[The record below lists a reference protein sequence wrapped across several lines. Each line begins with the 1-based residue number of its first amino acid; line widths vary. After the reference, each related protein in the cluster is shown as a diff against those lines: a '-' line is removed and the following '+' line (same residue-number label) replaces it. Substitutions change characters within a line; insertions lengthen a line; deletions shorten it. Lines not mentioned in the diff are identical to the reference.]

1 MSNLQIQDVF
11 QPYYAGCREA
21 ERARPPKRQAQ
32 GAMPARKADTEKN
45 GLPERVE
52 QDLRTRPEHA
62 ARES

>member
-1 MSNLQIQDVF
+1 MINLEFQFVF
-11 QPYYAGCREA
+11 QPSYAVCREA
-21 ERARPPKRQAQ
+21 ELARPPKRQAQ
-32 GAMPARKADTEKN
+32 DAVPARNADAEKM